1 MFGLKSEELLIVLL
15 IIVFLFG
22 GKKIPELSR
31 SIGEAIREIRKGL
44 TDDISQ
50 EKTSPKTPKKEN

>member
-44 TDDISQ
+44 TDDVRE
-50 EKTSPKTPKKEN
+50 EKTPPKAPKKED